1 MANLEKHRKNLALEW
16 MEAEESNVPTH
27 SRSSRVLGSHIKTGK
42 AVPKKFRPTVAEPPA
57 AKPDESMLRE
67 PGPAP
72 KLTSKNS
79 QLASWEHQRKLER
92 LPKLRAPYQYKNR

>member
-1 MANLEKHRKNLALEW
+1 MANLEKHKKNPALEW
-16 MEAEESNVPTH
+16 MEAEENNVPTH
-27 SRSSRVLGSHIKTGK
+27 SRSSRVLGSYIKIGK
-42 AVPKKFRPTVAEPPA
+42 PAPKKFRSAAAEPPP

-79 QLASWEHQRKLER
+79 QLGSWEHQRKLER